1 MIERDDI
8 PKRLREQ
15 SVGDY
20 SVSLWDEA
28 ADEIDRLRAE
38 NAQLTAEVAALKAQ
52 ADLPTEVAWLHN
64 ATLRA
69 EVATLKAE
77 RDEARWEICE
87 LRADLR
93 VNPTFKRQVAAE
105 RGWDCFDAKEA
116 KP

>member
-1 MIERDDI
+1 VNERDDI

-28 ADEIDRLRAE
+28 ADEIESLRAE
-38 NAQLTAEVAALKAQ
+38 NAQLTAE
-52 ADLPTEVAWLHN
+52 
-64 ATLRA
+64 
-69 EVATLKAE
+69 
-77 RDEARWEICE
+77 RDEARRE
-87 LRADLR
+87 LCQATAFGRHDSAED
-93 VNPTFKRQVAAE
+93 AAAY